1 MNEKEVVDDLR
12 EEESLLAQKK
22 YAAMSDEELLQFI
35 REKTEEFGRPPKV
48 DEVTAS
54 RYIKRRLGA
63 WPRVLEKAGVKPPSP
78 TYMRRVANRKAKRRK
93 SKANKKNAKAREKEK
108 LNSKKD

>member
-54 RYIKRRLGA
+54 RYIKRRLGGMA
-63 WPRVLEKAGVKPPSP
+63 QSA
-78 TYMRRVANRKAKRRK
+78 RK
-93 SKANKKNAKAREKEK
+93 SGCEAAFPYLYEK
-108 LNSKKD
+108 SG

>member
-35 REKTEEFGRPPKV
+35 REKTEEFGRPP
-48 DEVTAS
+48 
-54 RYIKRRLGA
+54 RLT
-63 WPRVLEKAGVKPPSP
+63 R
-78 TYMRRVANRKAKRRK
+78 
-93 SKANKKNAKAREKEK
+93 
-108 LNSKKD
+108 